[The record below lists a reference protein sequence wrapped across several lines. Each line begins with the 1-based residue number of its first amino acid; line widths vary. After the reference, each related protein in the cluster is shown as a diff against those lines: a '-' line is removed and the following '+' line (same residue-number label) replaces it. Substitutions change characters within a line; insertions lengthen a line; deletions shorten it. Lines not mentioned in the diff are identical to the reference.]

1 MVLPSSK
8 LCIASM
14 NAEVKAPGQGRYLMT
29 NAFFLL
35 TLPFHPNCLILPSR
49 LLVYKATLRLML

>member
-14 NAEVKAPGQGRYLMT
+14 NAEVKAPGQG
-29 NAFFLL
+29 
-35 TLPFHPNCLILPSR
+35 LILPSR